1 MAVQYDIG
9 YLQPRGLQPV
19 PIAQPSLAVPV
30 SQKNQ
35 DWLDKV
41 GNVVGKIFTGL
52 YTGAMGALDIY
63 GRYKAIER
71 GQEPILANQPEKP
84 QPIVIMG
91 QEIPR
96 QYVLIGLILL
106 LIVGLLLVFRSLK

>member
-19 PIAQPSLAVPV
+19 PIAQPGLAVPV

-41 GNVVGKIFTGL
+41 GNVIGKVFTGL

-71 GQEPILANQPEKP
+71 GQEPIKQPEQP
-84 QPIVIMG
+84 QPIVVMG

-96 QYVLIGLILL
+96 QYILIGLILL
-106 LIVGLLLVFRSLK
+106 LIVVLFLVFRSLK